1 MYKLQNTTYMRK
13 AIFITVLVAMCIGC
27 TKGYA
32 FNYSEHEEPE
42 KIELTENDKSNSE
55 WERGITNLSFASK
68 K

>member
-1 MYKLQNTTYMRK
+1 MRK